1 MVGPGDL
8 IGLSYL
14 NNSMILFYD
23 RFSYVK
29 PAGWAEQSCH
39 LGQLRCSMVAS
50 LPVPSVT
57 HIHLRAA
64 SRHTSCLGHRDFS
77 SPLGA
82 KLLQHV
88 PSAVPARPGIAAGY
102 KRTSLTLYEY
112 SWFMNIHWISIF
124 MTGLPDSQ
132 LASLER
138 GYCILIKYQTITKQ
152 LYSLGFN
159 WYERDRYR
167 ATNVKSDAPSAHI

>member
-1 MVGPGDL
+1 MGRAELPPGAVRVL
-8 IGLSYL
+8 YAHIFTSALSYP
-14 NNSMILFYD
+14 YT
-23 RFSYVK
+23 
-29 PAGWAEQSCH
+29 PQSCIK
-39 LGQLRCSMVAS
+39 
-50 LPVPSVT
+50 T
-57 HIHLRAA
+57 HIL
-64 SRHTSCLGHRDFS
+64 LGHRDFS

>member
-1 MVGPGDL
+1 MRDIRKNFFSKRVVRDWNRLPREVLGSPSLEVLKKHGDVTLSDMAWSSHRYGLMVGPGDL

-14 NNSMILFYD
+14 NNSRILFYD
-23 RFSYVK
+23 RFSYAK

-112 SWFMNIHWISIF
+112 S
-124 MTGLPDSQ
+124 
-132 LASLER
+132 
-138 GYCILIKYQTITKQ
+138 
-152 LYSLGFN
+152 
-159 WYERDRYR
+159 
-167 ATNVKSDAPSAHI
+167 